1 MRTLVLDTN
10 FLLLPFQFK
19 IDIFRELEYV
29 LGEPFQLVIPSGVI
43 SELNGISKRVGKS
56 GAAARLA
63 LKLVEANRKIVEVA
77 ETDSPVDDW
86 VFTYAKENKAIACT
100 NDAGLKGRLRA
111 EKMKVIGLR
120 SKTKLG
126 YV

>member
-1 MRTLVLDTN
+1 LDTN
-10 FLLLPFQFK
+10 FFLLPFQFK
-19 IDIFRELEYV
+19 IDIFRELEHV
-29 LGEPFQLVIPSGVI
+29 LGEPFRLIIPSGVI

-63 LKLVEANRKIVEVA
+63 LKLLEANRKIVEVI

-86 VFTYAKENKAIACT
+86 VFKYAKENKAIACT

>member
-19 IDIFRELEYV
+19 IDIFRELDHV
-29 LGEPFQLVIPSGVI
+29 VAEPFRLIIPSGVV

-63 LKLVEANRKIVEVA
+63 LKLVEANKKIVEVV

-86 VFTYAKENKAIACT
+86 VFTYAKANKAIACT
-100 NDAGLKGRLRA
+100 NDAGLKARLRA